1 MEKFTI
7 YACVV
12 VMTKT
17 FGAII
22 SDTRKNKT
30 DVHQIDAVWVQ

>member
-7 YACVV
+7 YACVE
-12 VMTKT
+12 VMTKS

-22 SDTRKNKT
+22 SDTRKNKI